1 MDSFHEQMEEYS
13 FPYYEPKDIKVK
25 NKIGEGGTGKVYN
38 GTLTI
43 FDDTVD
49 CIIKKVSS
57 DNYDEFH
64 KHRMMYQDIVDEV
77 KIGHRFMGKSKHQIH
92 FYGYSII
99 QNEEDII
106 IYLLMEKT
114 KSKED
119 VASYIGKGLFWN
131 ELSKVEYKSSTSP
144 TKMYHR
150 DGGKIKYWDYI
161 IPKKDKLNLI
171 KCMCLAVQELH
182 KFKIVHCDLK
192 LNNMVYTGKHVK
204 LIDYGASQDV
214 GKDKLMNGPADL
226 GTPGFMAPE
235 MSDGWISYQADIY
248 SLGVCMLEIWF
259 GDIWPSETESY
270 HKNRQYVLDYLQL
283 LKKDNIDLYKLVKK
297 CVSTEYTKRPLIKT
311 VLSNLLNI
319 HS

>member
-1 MDSFHEQMEEYS
+1 MDSFHEMMEEYS
-13 FPYYEPKDIKVK
+13 FPYYEPDNIELK
-25 NKIGEGGTGKVYN
+25 NKIGEGGTGKVYTGN
-38 GTLTI
+38 LTI

-57 DNYDEFH
+57 TNYDEYH
-64 KHRMMYQDIVDEV
+64 GNRMMYQDIIDEV
-77 KIGHRFMGKSKHQIH
+77 KIGHRFMGKSKQQIQ
-92 FYGYSII
+92 FYGYSIL
-99 QNEEDII
+99 QKEDNVI

-119 VASYIGKGLFWN
+119 IASYVGKGEFWKK
-131 ELSKVEYKSSTSP
+131 LTKKEYESSTSP
-144 TKMYHR
+144 TKMYHK
-150 DGGKIKYWDYI
+150 DGKKIKYWDYSMQI
-161 IPKKDKLNLI
+161 KDKLNLI

-192 LNNMVYTGKHVK
+192 LNNMVFTGKCVK
-204 LIDYGASQDV
+204 LIDYGASQDL
-214 GKDKLMNGPADL
+214 GKDKLMNGPGDL

-259 GDIWPSETESY
+259 GDIWPSQTESY

-283 LKKDNIDLYKLVKK
+283 LKKNNIDLYKLIKK

-311 VLSNLLNI
+311 VLSNLQNI
-319 HS
+319 HA